1 MIRMLE
7 SSDKAH
13 LSMNRFDSL
22 VLYNNEDSILGIK

>member
-22 VLYNNEDSILGIK
+22 VLYNNDDSILGIK

>member
-1 MIRMLE
+1 MLRMLD

-22 VLYNNEDSILGIK
+22 VLYNNEDSILGMR